1 MYKTKIKDPMKH
13 LRQRTKTQRA
23 NAAILSI
30 LTVLS
35 PLQVFGSVL
44 APIDLGEYFFEVYAT
59 AQKPAFS
66 GPVERALKK
75 EQEDFVGSGD
85 YNFFSKKT
93 EITWNVWA
101 GDNIT
106 GNSVHSKDKDLTLT
120 AEKGSFVLSPEAVAS
135 GGFGSAVVAGFK
147 TSVQISAGE
156 SIVLNIPT
164 PPEDQKDHLSD
175 HLSIALGEGSTASLK
190 AKNIIVYGSIG
201 WMPGAQAAL
210 KASESVHIALS
221 EQKRNSDPHPILVF
235 DSSFIIDAPT
245 VVIDRDVSV
254 TQMSNKYHSFVQ
266 IGMDRGIETK
276 DILFRGHV
284 LVGAG
289 TSFKA
294 GSSNSIA
301 FEKTLTIHEGA
312 KADIESRHISID
324 ELKFHGNGGLASL
337 AVLPEG
343 SLSFSRPVTVKDGAK
358 LNISLENSRLTGAVF
373 TDDQTGSG
381 GSFISLGAGSVWQ
394 NAMHSNVTEL
404 KVSEGAVIEVG
415 SEKGFRPLQIQQL
428 KGSCA
433 TFYLPGGR
441 AGSINLT
448 QGGQGVHSVYL
459 GTSGASITETKLVQH
474 VFSYDDSRPNP
485 RRARFILAND
495 GLVDAGPYQYKLDL
509 QPVDYGDRR
518 VWLITA
524 EKEEKPT
531 SPVFPPDS
539 NGPSENPDVP
549 LSVPGGVPVTP
560 PTGPDNSQNP
570 PVPDGLSRTG
580 QTVLSVVS
588 SGASVVQYL
597 SSLADL
603 RERTGEIRRGSSD
616 GAYVLGRY
624 EKGRFDPYAGVHSKL
639 RYTTVSLGT
648 DKKIDPNWIVGAQV
662 GFTDGDVRVKGGAGK
677 TDIHSIGGKAYL
689 TWFDENAYV
698 DTVLTF
704 NRHKQKIR
712 AHLMEGTSV
721 HAPYHNLGFGISSE
735 GGIRFNFLKN
745 QDGSNWFI
753 EPQVQLSYYRLLG
766 EDLSFSHGM
775 KVKIDDSDSL
785 NMRLGLTAGRSFNRP
800 DGQNVGNLYV
810 KAGVN
815 HDFLGKTKIR
825 MNEFDFK
832 TRSLGT
838 RFYFGVGGE
847 LVIGNQWKAFAQI
860 GGEHGNRLNVDLSC
874 KAGIKYSF

>member
-44 APIDLGEYFFEVYAT
+44 APIDLGEYFFEVHAT

-75 EQEDFVGSGD
+75 ELQDFVGSGD
-85 YNFFSKKT
+85 YNFFSKET
-93 EITWNVWA
+93 AITWNVRA
-101 GDNIT
+101 EGNIN
-106 GNSVHSKDKDLTLT
+106 GNSVHSKDKNLTLT
-120 AEKGSFVLSPEAVAS
+120 AEKGSVVLSPEAFFS

-156 SIVLNIPT
+156 RIVLNIPAH
-164 PPEDQKDHLSD
+164 PEDQKDHLSD

-190 AKNIIVYGSIG
+190 AKNIIVNGSIG

-289 TSFKA
+289 TSFMA

-301 FEKTLTIHEGA
+301 FKKTLTIHEGA
-312 KADIESRHISID
+312 EAYIGSRHISID

-428 KGSCA
+428 KGSGA

-441 AGSINLT
+441 AGSIN
-448 QGGQGVHSVYL
+448 
-459 GTSGASITETKLVQH
+459 
-474 VFSYDDSRPNP
+474 
-485 RRARFILAND
+485 
-495 GLVDAGPYQYKLDL
+495 
-509 QPVDYGDRR
+509 
-518 VWLITA
+518 
-524 EKEEKPT
+524 
-531 SPVFPPDS
+531 
-539 NGPSENPDVP
+539 
-549 LSVPGGVPVTP
+549 
-560 PTGPDNSQNP
+560 
-570 PVPDGLSRTG
+570 
-580 QTVLSVVS
+580 
-588 SGASVVQYL
+588 
-597 SSLADL
+597 
-603 RERTGEIRRGSSD
+603 
-616 GAYVLGRY
+616 
-624 EKGRFDPYAGVHSKL
+624 
-639 RYTTVSLGT
+639 
-648 DKKIDPNWIVGAQV
+648 
-662 GFTDGDVRVKGGAGK
+662 
-677 TDIHSIGGKAYL
+677 
-689 TWFDENAYV
+689 
-698 DTVLTF
+698 
-704 NRHKQKIR
+704 
-712 AHLMEGTSV
+712 
-721 HAPYHNLGFGISSE
+721 
-735 GGIRFNFLKN
+735 
-745 QDGSNWFI
+745 
-753 EPQVQLSYYRLLG
+753 
-766 EDLSFSHGM
+766 
-775 KVKIDDSDSL
+775 
-785 NMRLGLTAGRSFNRP
+785 
-800 DGQNVGNLYV
+800 
-810 KAGVN
+810 
-815 HDFLGKTKIR
+815 
-825 MNEFDFK
+825 
-832 TRSLGT
+832 
-838 RFYFGVGGE
+838 
-847 LVIGNQWKAFAQI
+847 
-860 GGEHGNRLNVDLSC
+860 
-874 KAGIKYSF
+874 